1 MATMGPNAQTPIN
14 SSLVAMFGGLAL
26 QQGGTQM
33 ALLPKDDGATAK
45 IAIDRDIHLIDNL
58 TILLNPES
66 FEFLRA
72 LSKVDIDITA
82 HNPHLTTSSM
92 FFIGTVFHV
101 ADQTPDHIRKM
112 VPEGAVIQIKTC
124 IPPDTVTS
132 ETIRFP
138 QLEIRVQTDPEL
150 GPSYDFTDPRTP
162 CAIFG
167 TREFAERARV
177 ATLNSCGK
185 SAAMPCETC
194 TCAGPRPIR
203 LDFII

>member
-1 MATMGPNAQTPIN
+1 MATMGPNAKTPIN
-14 SSLVAMFGGLAL
+14 SSLAAMFGGLSMNS
-26 QQGGTQM
+26 GSQM
-33 ALLPKDDGATAK
+33 ALLPKDDGTPAK
-45 IAIDRDIHLIDNL
+45 IAIDRNVHLIDNL
-58 TILLNPES
+58 TIRLNPES

-72 LSKVDIDITA
+72 LSKIDIDITA
-82 HNPHLTTSSM
+82 HTPPLTTSGM

-101 ADQTPDHIRKM
+101 ADQTPDHIRQM
-112 VPEGAVIQIKTC
+112 VPEGAVIQVKTC
-124 IPPDTVTS
+124 IPPDTITG

-138 QLEIRVQTDPEL
+138 RLEIRVQTDPEL

-167 TREFAERARV
+167 TREFSERARA
-177 ATLNSCGK
+177 ATLNSCGE